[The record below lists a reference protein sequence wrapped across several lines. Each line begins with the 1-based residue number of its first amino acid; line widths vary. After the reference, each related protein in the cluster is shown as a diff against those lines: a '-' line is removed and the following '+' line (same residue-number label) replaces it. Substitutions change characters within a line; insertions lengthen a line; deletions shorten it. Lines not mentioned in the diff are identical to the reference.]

1 MTLRTISALA
11 GFVTAIIYARSEK
24 PSKVL
29 IAAICGASAWNLVE
43 SLTSGG
49 ETCDR

>member
-1 MTLRTISALA
+1 MNLRTISALA

-29 IAAICGASAWNLVE
+29 IAAICGASAWNLVD
-43 SLTSGG
+43 SLNSGD
-49 ETCDR
+49 EK